1 MENFVVP
8 KQESLQIYQKE
19 QMSVKE
25 KLKILSDAAKY
36 DVACTSSGVDRKGKE
51 EMLGN
56 ARSCGICHSFASD
69 GRCISLLKILMTN
82 HCIYDC
88 KYCVNRVSNDVKR
101 ATFTPEEIC
110 ELTIEFYKRNYIEGL
125 FLSSGVIRDPA
136 YTMEQI
142 CITLQLLRTKYRFNG
157 YIHVKTI
164 PGAPDELLA
173 AAGFLADR
181 ISVNLE
187 LPTAESLKKLAPNK
201 SFQTIMTPMGKVRD
215 TIAETRTLIGK
226 DARMERSLGNR
237 YLPGSIFGKEQL
249 RLTGAQSNGGGSLWK
264 KAASFAPATQDTW
277 KPRAFA
283 PAGQSTQMIIGA
295 TPETDYHL
303 LCTTQNLYQKY
314 DLKRVFF
321 SAYVPVNED
330 PDLPGIDE
338 KPPLLREHRLYQADW
353 LLRFYG
359 FHAEELLSEQ
369 RPNFN
374 EQIDP
379 KCEWAL
385 RHLELFPVEIN
396 TASYERILRIPGVG
410 PKSAGRIVRARR
422 YGSLDFDHLKKMGVV
437 LKRAHYFITCNGKM
451 MYRIPMEENFITKQL
466 TSVEYKEN
474 WQLMNQQEYHQM
486 SLFGDFGVQA

>member
-1 MENFVVP
+1 MRQVQQGIALSGRLLGYDRGYRKMFP
-8 KQESLQIYQKE
+8 SDRAGFAGGASLIQ
-19 QMSVKE
+19 
-25 KLKILSDAAKY
+25 
-36 DVACTSSGVDRKGKE
+36 
-51 EMLGN
+51 
-56 ARSCGICHSFASD
+56 
-69 GRCISLLKILMTN
+69 
-82 HCIYDC
+82 
-88 KYCVNRVSNDVKR
+88 
-101 ATFTPEEIC
+101 P
-110 ELTIEFYKRNYIEGL
+110 ELT
-125 FLSSGVIRDPA
+125 
-136 YTMEQI
+136 
-142 CITLQLLRTKYRFNG
+142 
-157 YIHVKTI
+157 
-164 PGAPDELLA
+164 
-173 AAGFLADR
+173 
-181 ISVNLE
+181 
-187 LPTAESLKKLAPNK
+187 
-201 SFQTIMTPMGKVRD
+201 
-215 TIAETRTLIGK
+215 GK
-226 DARMERSLGNR
+226 DLLM
-237 YLPGSIFGKEQL
+237 PFGKADSPALALKE
-249 RLTGAQSNGGGSLWK
+249 RHYGT
-264 KAASFAPATQDTW
+264 KAFV
-277 KPRAFA
+277 

-451 MYRIPMEENFITKQL
+451 MYRIPMEEDFITKQL

-486 SLFGDFGVQA
+486 SLFGDFGMQA